1 MTYQEY
7 YEKVFKEY
15 ADASIEF
22 LKTETEEAKQ
32 KFQMASKIYFDYL
45 AMLSKESIDLDSEYV
60 F

>member
-1 MTYQEY
+1 MTYQKY

-32 KFQMASKIYFDYL
+32 KFQMASKIL
-45 AMLSKESIDLDSEYV
+45 V
-60 F
+60 